1 MAWFLA
7 LFSFLF
13 VVGCESDVSFEKEN
27 LPESVAGIADLPDCD
42 DNYEGDEVFVED
54 LSMKLRCEDGLW
66 EDATKESSKKKSSSS
81 KKQGKD
87 SSSSTSSSSTSS
99 SSASSSSKG
108 SSHGRSCDKCYTDGG
123 ILKDERDG
131 TKYKTVV
138 INGRR
143 WMAENLRYVPENLR
157 DSVSCY
163 MDSAKFCDKYGPMYP
178 YSAKG
183 VSWYLDVEDVFD
195 SHPFPFKG
203 SVCPEGWSVP
213 NTDDWNSLF
222 AYVKEIETGGDSTVW
237 LRDYQSLWD
246 ASWLY
251 KDSRSEYRGNNAL
264 GFSILGENFQD
275 TTVAYPYAWPV
286 FWVDL
291 SGPSNFRDAK
301 GITFD
306 MTLTIGGWFE
316 QYNSGDDEKRAFIR
330 CIENV
335 PEDAPEIAF
344 DSIVDKRYGDKYKIV
359 KIGSQWWMAENLRFK
374 ENAELCHPYSDNK
387 YIKDE
392 CHYPVGIPEGYSK
405 DICPEGWLVPTM
417 GDWYNLLYY
426 VATHN
431 GDEPIWA
438 SLIDTAYWES
448 LPDSL
453 KHSDYNFG
461 MNIRAAGEYSRYP
474 YRGEGGSVFS
484 GGNRAAFLTRTVL
497 CEMQGF
503 SCYDYVPVPYIY
515 IDEPSPSLYFSR
527 YGENGFDE
535 LGYSV
540 RCIKEGTGEE

>member
-1 MAWFLA
+1 
-7 LFSFLF
+7 
-13 VVGCESDVSFEKEN
+13 
-27 LPESVAGIADLPDCD
+27 
-42 DNYEGDEVFVED
+42 
-54 LSMKLRCEDGLW
+54 
-66 EDATKESSKKKSSSS
+66 
-81 KKQGKD
+81 
-87 SSSSTSSSSTSS
+87 
-99 SSASSSSKG
+99 
-108 SSHGRSCDKCYTDGG
+108 
-123 ILKDERDG
+123 
-131 TKYKTVV
+131 
-138 INGRR
+138 
-143 WMAENLRYVPENLR
+143 
-157 DSVSCY
+157 
-163 MDSAKFCDKYGPMYP
+163 
-178 YSAKG
+178 
-183 VSWYLDVEDVFD
+183 
-195 SHPFPFKG
+195 
-203 SVCPEGWSVP
+203 
-213 NTDDWNSLF
+213 
-222 AYVKEIETGGDSTVW
+222 
-237 LRDYQSLWD
+237 
-246 ASWLY
+246 
-251 KDSRSEYRGNNAL
+251 
-264 GFSILGENFQD
+264 
-275 TTVAYPYAWPV
+275 
-286 FWVDL
+286 
-291 SGPSNFRDAK
+291 
-301 GITFD
+301 

-316 QYNSGDDEKRAFIR
+316 QYNSGDDKKRAFIR

-344 DSIVDKRYGDKYKIV
+344 DSIVDKRYGDKYKVV
-359 KIGSQWWMAENLRFK
+359 KIGTQWWMAENLRFK

-484 GGNRAAFLTRTVL
+484 GGNRASFLTRTVL